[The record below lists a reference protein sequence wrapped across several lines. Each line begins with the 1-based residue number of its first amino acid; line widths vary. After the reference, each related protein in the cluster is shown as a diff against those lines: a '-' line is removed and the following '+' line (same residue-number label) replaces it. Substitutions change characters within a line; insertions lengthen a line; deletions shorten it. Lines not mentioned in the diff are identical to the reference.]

1 VADRVAFHTR
11 DAADPSLSGQYDL
24 AVIVDARHDMSRPVD
39 VLANVREDPAPG
51 LPGGFALTG
60 HSR

>member
-51 LPGGFALTG
+51 RPGGFALTG